1 MMVSVKQTFVKSYF
15 CANLDL
21 HFSTQ
26 MTISTNFKDYY
37 SFSYFQIIMS
47 SFSVQLYSKGAAAR
61 TTKWL
66 CWEKIY
72 ALWTK
77 SILACYWL
85 EFSSQHWSANS
96 RPEQTQFEVHR
107 FLFSSSAWLWQQ
119 RKPGQAGAR
128 SSITFSLPAVHDVE
142 DMVF

>member
-1 MMVSVKQTFVKSYF
+1 MVSVKQTFVKSYF

-66 CWEKIY
+66 CCTVTTVQTGFDQTI
-72 ALWTK
+72 
-77 SILACYWL
+77 
-85 EFSSQHWSANS
+85 SSLDS
-96 RPEQTQFEVHR
+96 
-107 FLFSSSAWLWQQ
+107 QQ
-119 RKPGQAGAR
+119 RVGHTEVTTAMKLLKKCSGCEYF
-128 SSITFSLPAVHDVE
+128 TK
-142 DMVF
+142 